1 MVGYVLRR
9 LLYMVITLW
18 VIATLTFFL
27 MHMIP
32 GDPFTT
38 SKILDPVIL
47 QNIKAKY
54 GLDQPLP
61 VQYLDYLNNLIHG
74 DLGVSYKYQGRT
86 VNEIIATTFGP
97 SFTIGCEAIV
107 VAIVVGLAL
116 GIVAAVRR
124 DTAIDRVAM
133 VIAVLGISV
142 PNFVIAALLQYF
154 VGFRWQWLPISG
166 WGGVAYTILPALALA
181 ASPMAQIARMMRAS
195 MMEVTG
201 QEYIKTARAKGLSM
215 PAVVWRHMIRN
226 AILPVVTILGPMIA
240 AVVTG
245 VMVVEQIFNVPGM
258 GQYFVTSVEDDDYT
272 MIMGVTLFF
281 AALLVFLLF
290 LVDVA
295 YGWIDPRIRVGRR
308 EA

>member
-18 VIATLTFFL
+18 VIASLTFFL

-61 VQYLDYLNNLIHG
+61 VQYLDYLSNLIHG

-97 SFTIGCEAIV
+97 SFTIGFEAIAFAV
-107 VAIVVGLAL
+107 VVGLAL
-116 GIVAAVRR
+116 GIVAAVQR
-124 DTAIDRVAM
+124 DTVTDRVAM

-154 VGFRWQWLPISG
+154 IGFRWQWLPISG
-166 WGGVAYTILPALALA
+166 WGGIAYTVLPALALA

-195 MMEVTG
+195 MIEVTG

-295 YGWIDPRIRVGRR
+295 YSWIDPRIRVGRR